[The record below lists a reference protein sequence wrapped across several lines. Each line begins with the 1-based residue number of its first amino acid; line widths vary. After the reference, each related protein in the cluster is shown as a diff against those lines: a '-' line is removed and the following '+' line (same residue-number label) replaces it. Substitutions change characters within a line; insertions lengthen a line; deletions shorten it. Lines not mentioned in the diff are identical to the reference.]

1 MNNNRLLERGCRLLG
16 NIKSHMDE
24 RILVCVY
31 YGPNGERLIRR
42 GYELSQL
49 SNSPF
54 YVLTV
59 DRLSSDEVDAEK
71 ASYIEQWQE
80 LCDEL
85 GAEKFILKD
94 NESRPIVK
102 AIKEVAYK
110 YNITQVII
118 GEQPQNR
125 WEEITK
131 GSFVNLLLRELVF
144 VDIHVVSVDRALKVS
159 DEAMYEKGIRGFL
172 KRDEEGYVLSFA
184 KSKENLFEGVFYKEI
199 GTDFNN
205 GMFKYVCG
213 GTSHQVKVMEDRVV
227 EEIKDPPNINI
238 KKSKNK

>member
-1 MNNNRLLERGCRLLG
+1 MGK
-16 NIKSHMDE
+16 IKSQMDE

-31 YGPNGERLIRR
+31 YGPNGERLIQR

-49 SNSPF
+49 SDSPF

-59 DRLSSDEVDAEK
+59 DRLDSDQFDAEK
-71 ASYIEQWQE
+71 MSYIEQWQQ
-80 LCDEL
+80 LSKEL

-94 NESRPIVK
+94 NEKRPIVK
-102 AIKEVAYK
+102 AIKEICYK

-118 GEQPQNR
+118 GEMPQNR

-131 GSFVNLLLRELVF
+131 GSFVNVLLRELVF
-144 VDIHVVSVDRALKVS
+144 VDIHIVSVDRALKVA

-172 KRDEEGYVLSFA
+172 QEDETGFVLSFT
-184 KSKENLFEGVFYKEI
+184 KSKKNLFEGVFYKEI

-213 GTSHQVKVMEDRVV
+213 GESHQVRVKEDRVID
-227 EEIKDPPNINI
+227 EIKELPNIEM
-238 KKSKNK
+238 

>member
-1 MNNNRLLERGCRLLG
+1 MG
-16 NIKSHMDE
+16 NIKSQMDE

-59 DRLSSDEVDAEK
+59 DRLASDEFDAEK
-71 ASYIEQWQE
+71 SSYIEQWQE
-80 LCDEL
+80 LSEEL

-94 NESRPIVK
+94 DESRPIVK
-102 AIKEVAYK
+102 VIKEVAYQN
-110 YNITQVII
+110 NITQVII

-144 VDIHVVSVDRALKVS
+144 VDVHVVSVDRSLKGT
-159 DEAMYEKGIRGFL
+159 DETMYEKGIRGFL
-172 KRDEEGYVLSFA
+172 KREDKDFVLSFA

-205 GMFKYVCG
+205 GIFKYVCG
-213 GTSHQVKVMEDRVV
+213 GTSHQVRVKEDRVID
-227 EEIKDPPNINI
+227 EIKDSPNI
-238 KKSKNK
+238 KM

>member
-1 MNNNRLLERGCRLLG
+1 MGDV
-16 NIKSHMDE
+16 KSQMDE

-42 GYELSQL
+42 GYELSKL

-59 DRLSSDEVDAEK
+59 DQLSSDEFDAEK
-71 ASYIEQWQE
+71 ASYIEQWRE
-80 LCDEL
+80 LSEEL
-85 GAEKFILKD
+85 GAERFILKD
-94 NESRPIVK
+94 DESRPIVK

-110 YNITQVII
+110 NNVTQVIV
-118 GEQPQNR
+118 GEHPQNR

-131 GSFVNLLLRELVF
+131 GSFVNALLRELVF
-144 VDIHVVSVDRALKVS
+144 IDIHIVSVDRALKVA

-172 KRDEEGYVLSFA
+172 KRDEQGFVLTFA
-184 KSKENLFEGVFYKEI
+184 KSKEILFEGVFYKEI

-205 GMFKYVCG
+205 GIFKYICG
-213 GTSHQVKVMEDRVV
+213 GTSHQVKVLEERVMED
-227 EEIKDPPNINI
+227 IKDPPNINF
-238 KKSKNK
+238 KK

>member
-1 MNNNRLLERGCRLLG
+1 MG
-16 NIKSHMDE
+16 NIKSQMDE

-42 GYELSQL
+42 GYELSKL

-59 DRLSSDEVDAEK
+59 DRLASDEFDAEK
-71 ASYIEQWQE
+71 SSYIEQWQE
-80 LCDEL
+80 LSEEL

-94 NESRPIVK
+94 DESRSIVK
-102 AIKEVAYK
+102 VIKEVAYQN
-110 YNITQVII
+110 NITQVII

-144 VDIHVVSVDRALKVS
+144 VDIHVVSVDRSLKVS
-159 DEAMYEKGIRGFL
+159 DESMYEKGIRGFL
-172 KRDEEGYVLSFA
+172 RHDDAGFVLAFA

-205 GMFKYVCG
+205 GIFKYVRG
-213 GTSHQVKVMEDRVV
+213 GTSHQVRVKEDRVID
-227 EEIKDPPNINI
+227 EIKDSPNI
-238 KKSKNK
+238 KM

>member
-1 MNNNRLLERGCRLLG
+1 MG
-16 NIKSHMDE
+16 NIKSQMDE

-59 DRLSSDEVDAEK
+59 DRLASDEFDAEK
-71 ASYIEQWQE
+71 SSYIEQWQE
-80 LCDEL
+80 LSEEL

-94 NESRPIVK
+94 DESRPIVK
-102 AIKEVAYK
+102 VIKEVAYQN
-110 YNITQVII
+110 NITQVII

-144 VDIHVVSVDRALKVS
+144 VDIHVVSVDRSLKVN
-159 DEAMYEKGIRGFL
+159 DETMYEKGIRGFL
-172 KRDEEGYVLSFA
+172 RHDDEGFVLAFA

-205 GMFKYVCG
+205 GIFKYVRG
-213 GTSHQVKVMEDRVV
+213 GTSHQVRVKEDRVID
-227 EEIKDPPNINI
+227 EIKDSPNI
-238 KKSKNK
+238 KMK

>member
-1 MNNNRLLERGCRLLG
+1 MGK
-16 NIKSHMDE
+16 IKSHMDE

-59 DRLSSDEVDAEK
+59 EQLSSDEFDAEK

-80 LCDEL
+80 LAKEL

-102 AIKEVAYK
+102 VIKEVAYQN
-110 YNITQVII
+110 NITQVII
-118 GEQPQNR
+118 GETPQNR

-131 GSFVNLLLRELVF
+131 GSFVNVLLRELVF
-144 VDIHVVSVDRALKVS
+144 VDIHIVSVDRALKIN
-159 DEAMYEKGIRGFL
+159 DEAMYEKGIRGYL
-172 KRDEEGYVLSFA
+172 QRDNAGYVLTFT
-184 KSKENLFEGVFYKEI
+184 KSKKNLFEGVFYKEI

-205 GMFKYVCG
+205 GIFKYVCG
-213 GTSHQVKVMEDRVV
+213 GESHQVRVAEDHVV
-227 EEIKDPPNINI
+227 EEINEPPNI
-238 KKSKNK
+238 KLG

>member
-1 MNNNRLLERGCRLLG
+1 
-16 NIKSHMDE
+16 MDE

-42 GYELSQL
+42 AHELSQFT
-49 SNSPF
+49 NSPF

-59 DRLSSDEVDAEK
+59 DSLSYDEFDAEK
-71 ASYIEQWQE
+71 TSYVDEWRELAEQ
-80 LCDEL
+80 L
-85 GAEKFILKD
+85 GAEKFILRD
-94 NESRPIVK
+94 NEPRQFVK
-102 AIKEVAYK
+102 VIKEVAYQN
-110 YNITQVII
+110 NITQVII
-118 GEQPQNR
+118 GETPQNR

-131 GSFVNLLLRELVF
+131 GSFVNVLLRELVF
-144 VDIHVVSVDRALKVS
+144 IDIHIVSVDRALKTT

-172 KRDEEGYVLSFA
+172 RKEEDEYVLTFT

-213 GTSHQVKVMEDRVV
+213 GKSHQVRIEEDCVA
-227 EEIKDPPNINI
+227 EEIKESPNI
-238 KKSKNK
+238 K

>member
-1 MNNNRLLERGCRLLG
+1 MG
-16 NIKSHMDE
+16 NVTSRMDE

-42 GYELSQL
+42 GYELSKL

-59 DRLSSDEVDAEK
+59 DRLSSDEFDAEK
-71 ASYIEQWQE
+71 SSYIEQWQE
-80 LCDEL
+80 LSEEL
-85 GAEKFILKD
+85 GAENFIIKD

-102 AIKEVAYK
+102 VIKEVAYRN
-110 YNITQVII
+110 NITQVII

-131 GSFVNLLLRELVF
+131 GSFVNTLLRELVF

-159 DEAMYEKGIRGFL
+159 DETMYEKGIRGFL
-172 KRDEEGYVLSFA
+172 KREGDEFVLSFA

-213 GTSHQVKVMEDRVV
+213 GKSHQVKVMEDHVM
-227 EEIKDPPNINI
+227 EKIKDRPNIR
-238 KKSKNK
+238 K

>member
-1 MNNNRLLERGCRLLG
+1 MG

-42 GYELSQL
+42 GYELSRL

-59 DRLSSDEVDAEK
+59 DQRSSDEFDAEK
-71 ASYIEQWQE
+71 ASYIEQWRE
-80 LCDEL
+80 LSKEL
-85 GAEKFILKD
+85 GAEKFILMD
-94 NESRPIVK
+94 NEPRPIVK
-102 AIKEVAYK
+102 VIKEVAYK
-110 YNITQVII
+110 NNITQVII
-118 GEQPQNR
+118 GEKPQNR

-131 GSFVNLLLRELVF
+131 GSFVNVLLRELVF
-144 VDIHVVSVDRALKVS
+144 IDIHIVSVDRALKVS

-172 KRDEEGYVLSFA
+172 KKDEAGFVLSFT
-184 KSKENLFEGVFYKEI
+184 KSKDNLFEGVFYKEI

-205 GMFKYVCG
+205 GIFKFVCG
-213 GTSHQVKVMEDRVV
+213 GKSHQVRVV
-227 EEIKDPPNINI
+227 EDHVVDDIKETPNVNINENP
-238 KKSKNK
+238 SE

>member
-1 MNNNRLLERGCRLLG
+1 MIHIIGEKKGWRLLG

-42 GYELSQL
+42 GYELSQM
-49 SNSPF
+49 SDSPF

-59 DRLSSDEVDAEK
+59 DRLASDEFDAEK
-71 ASYIEQWQE
+71 ASYIEQWQA
-80 LCDEL
+80 LSKEL

-94 NESRPIVK
+94 NETRPIVK
-102 AIKEVAYK
+102 AIKEICYK

-118 GEQPQNR
+118 GEMPQNR

-131 GSFVNLLLRELVF
+131 GSFVNVLLRELVF
-144 VDIHVVSVDRALKVS
+144 VDLHIVSVDRALKVA

-172 KRDEEGYVLSFA
+172 QKDEQGFVLSFT
-184 KSKENLFEGVFYKEI
+184 KSKANLFEGVFYKEI

-205 GMFKYVCG
+205 GMFKFVCG
-213 GTSHQVKVMEDRVV
+213 GESHQVRVKEDHVID
-227 EEIKDPPNINI
+227 EIKEPPNINLG
-238 KKSKNK
+238 

>member
-1 MNNNRLLERGCRLLG
+1 MMG

-42 GYELSQL
+42 GYELSRL

-59 DRLSSDEVDAEK
+59 DQLSSDEFDAEK
-71 ASYIEQWQE
+71 AGYIEQWRE
-80 LCDEL
+80 LSKEL
-85 GAEKFILKD
+85 GAEEFILKD
-94 NESRPIVK
+94 NEPRPIVK

-118 GEQPQNR
+118 GEMPQNR

-131 GSFVNLLLRELVF
+131 GSFVNVLLKELVF
-144 VDIHVVSVDRALKVS
+144 VDIHIVSVDRALKVS

-172 KRDEEGYVLSFA
+172 RKDKDGFVLSFT
-184 KSKENLFEGVFYKEI
+184 KSKQNLFEGVFYKEI

-205 GMFKYVCG
+205 GIFKFVCG
-213 GTSHQVKVMEDRVV
+213 GKSHQVRIIEDHVID
-227 EEIKDPPNINI
+227 EIKEPPNINI
-238 KKSKNK
+238 NEKPSE

>member
-1 MNNNRLLERGCRLLG
+1 MG
-16 NIKSHMDE
+16 NVKSQMDE

-59 DRLSSDEVDAEK
+59 DRLSSDEFDAEK

>member
-1 MNNNRLLERGCRLLG
+1 MLG

-49 SNSPF
+49 SDSPF

-59 DRLSSDEVDAEK
+59 DKLSSDEFDAEK
-71 ASYIEQWQE
+71 TSYIDQWRE
-80 LCDEL
+80 LSKEL

-102 AIKEVAYK
+102 VIKEIAYK
-110 YNITQVII
+110 HNITQVII
-118 GEQPQNR
+118 GEMPQNR

-131 GSFVNLLLRELVF
+131 GSFVNVLLRELVF
-144 VDIHVVSVDRALKVS
+144 VDIHIVSVDRALKVS

-172 KRDEEGYVLSFA
+172 RRDEAGFLLSFS
-184 KSKENLFEGVFYKEI
+184 KSKQNLFEGVFYKEI

-205 GMFKYVCG
+205 GIFKFVCG
-213 GTSHQVKVMEDRVV
+213 GKSHQVRVMEDHVI
-227 EEIKDPPNINI
+227 EEIKEPPNINVNE
-238 KKSKNK
+238 KPRG

>member
-1 MNNNRLLERGCRLLG
+1 MGK
-16 NIKSHMDE
+16 IKSHMDE

-59 DRLSSDEVDAEK
+59 DQLSSDEFDAEK
-71 ASYIEQWQE
+71 ASYIEQWRE
-80 LCDEL
+80 LSDEL

-94 NESRPIVK
+94 SETRPIVK
-102 AIKEVAYK
+102 VIKEVAYK
-110 YNITQVII
+110 HNITQVII
-118 GEQPQNR
+118 GEKPQNR

-131 GSFVNLLLRELVF
+131 GSFVNALLRELVF
-144 VDIHVVSVDRALKVS
+144 VDVHVVSVDRALKTS
-159 DEAMYEKGIRGFL
+159 DEALYEKGIRGFL
-172 KRDEEGYVLSFA
+172 KKDEAGFVLSFT
-184 KSKENLFEGVFYKEI
+184 KSKNNLFEGVFYKEI

-205 GMFKYVCG
+205 GIFKFVCG
-213 GTSHQVKVMEDRVV
+213 GKSHQVRVTEDHVV
-227 EEIKDPPNINI
+227 DEIKETPNINI
-238 KKSKNK
+238 NEKPSE

>member
-1 MNNNRLLERGCRLLG
+1 MG
-16 NIKSHMDE
+16 NVKSQMDE

-42 GYELSQL
+42 GYELSKL

-59 DRLSSDEVDAEK
+59 DQLSSDEFDAEK
-71 ASYIEQWQE
+71 SSYIEQWQE
-80 LCDEL
+80 LSEEL
-85 GAEKFILKD
+85 GAEEFILKD

-102 AIKEVAYK
+102 VIKEVAYRN
-110 YNITQVII
+110 NITQVII

-131 GSFVNLLLRELVF
+131 GSFVNILLRELVF

-172 KRDEEGYVLSFA
+172 KRQDDGFVLSFT

-205 GMFKYVCG
+205 GMFKYVRG
-213 GTSHQVKVMEDRVV
+213 GTSHQVKVMEDKVIDD
-227 EEIKDPPNINI
+227 IKDQPNI
-238 KKSKNK
+238 KNKKLL